1 MAKGKPMRA
10 TKDNIL
16 KYLKELKNELSEDG
30 IVDIALFGS
39 FARDEQT
46 VYSDIDI
53 AIIKEKNFLKTKS
66 SYNYFDTIGKIKSKI
81 KNKFHRNIDVFD
93 LDSSST
99 LKQSI
104 EKELLYV

>member
-1 MAKGKPMRA
+1 MYGYTLPKLFYYCEIYNLSDLGAK
-10 TKDNIL
+10 
-16 KYLKELKNELSEDG
+16 EDSW